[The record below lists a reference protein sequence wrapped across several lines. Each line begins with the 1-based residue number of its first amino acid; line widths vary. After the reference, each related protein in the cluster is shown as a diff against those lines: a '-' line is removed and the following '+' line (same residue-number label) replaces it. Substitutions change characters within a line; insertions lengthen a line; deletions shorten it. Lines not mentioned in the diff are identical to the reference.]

1 MNDLF
6 NALLIIFGLV
16 VVGFIYLIIADH
28 FDK

>member
-6 NALLIIFGLV
+6 NALLIMFGLI
-16 VVGFIYLIIADH
+16 VVGFIYLIIADY

>member
-16 VVGFIYLIIADH
+16 VAGFIYLIIADH